1 MTVPETESSDPATAE
16 LDAWGDHAILQVLW
30 QGQLAAAAAVG
41 PALPAIAAAAG
52 AAVGRLESG
61 GRLAY
66 AGAGT
71 SGRIAAQDGAELLPT
86 FDWPEDRLLLLVA
99 GGAAALLR
107 AVENAEDEA
116 GQATR
121 LIADHALDACDVLI
135 AVAASGATP
144 FTLAC
149 LDAAKEAR
157 ALTIGIA
164 NSPDAPLLQ
173 QADHAILVQTGAEP
187 IAGSTRMKAGTAQ
200 KIVLN
205 LLSTLLMLRLG
216 RVYRGQMVDMR
227 AGNAKLR
234 ARAERMLAGLTGC
247 TDVAARMA
255 LAAAD
260 GKVKLALLLL
270 EGLDRT
276 AAEALLAR
284 HHGRIRPA
292 LAELHASR

>member
-149 LDAAKEAR
+149 LDAAKEAG

>member
-149 LDAAKEAR
+149 LDAAKEAG

-164 NSPDAPLLQ
+164 NSLDAPLLQ